1 MLSDGRAPPFR
12 SRSENLGS
20 QLGLGERTAAPGATQ
35 DRMILLSPDAVDDI
49 ERLRSFLDQ
58 KNPDAAR
65 RALALIWTA
74 IDRLQEFP
82 DMGMSTEDA
91 DIRQIVIRFGT
102 SGYIV
107 RYASLQE
114 DGNILITRIWHGRE
128 ART

>member
-1 MLSDGRAPPFR
+1 
-12 SRSENLGS
+12 
-20 QLGLGERTAAPGATQ
+20 
-35 DRMILLSPDAVDDI
+35 MILLSPDAVEDI

-58 KNPDAAR
+58 NNPDAAR

-74 IDRLQEFP
+74 LDRLQEYP
-82 DMGMSTEDA
+82 DLGMPTGDA
-91 DIRQIVIRFGT
+91 DIRQIVVRFSA

-107 RYASLQE
+107 RYVSLPE